1 MRLKS
6 YLTLAV
12 NGLKSSLL
20 IHYVDNAMKNHHL
33 PEPVTAADRVLL
45 AIQRAIVEGEIAAG
59 SKISEPELAK
69 RFDLSRAPLR
79 EALAR
84 LERCHLIERTP
95 NAGARVVKLSVA
107 GLVSLYQLRE
117 TLEGMACRLAATQ
130 MTDAEISEVQQLLD
144 QHLST
149 QRVREGE
156 SYYQEAGDVD
166 FHYRVIQGSK
176 NPYLINILCDELYYL
191 VRMYRVQM
199 GMNGP
204 RVSRAFDEHKAIINA
219 IANRDGELAELL
231 MRRHIGAS
239 RINIEKHLST
249 KGKDHG
255 TST

>member
-1 MRLKS
+1 M
-6 YLTLAV
+6 
-12 NGLKSSLL
+12 LL
-20 IHYVDNAMKNHHL
+20 
-33 PEPVTAADRVLL
+33 E
-45 AIQRAIVEGEIAAG
+45 IQRAIVEGQIPAG

-84 LERCHLIERTP
+84 LERCHLIERIP

-117 TLEGMACRLAATQ
+117 TLEGLACRLAAEH
-130 MTDAEISEVQQLLD
+130 MTDSEISEVQQLLD

-166 FHYRVIQGSK
+166 FHYRVILGSK
-176 NPYLINILCDELYYL
+176 NPYLINLLCDELYFI
-191 VRMYRVQM
+191 VRMYRVQL

-219 IANRDGELAELL
+219 IANRDGELADLL

-239 RINIEKHLST
+239 RRNIETHFKQQ
-249 KGKDHG
+249 GN
-255 TST
+255 

>member
-1 MRLKS
+1 MQSPIWR
-6 YLTLAV
+6 
-12 NGLKSSLL
+12 
-20 IHYVDNAMKNHHL
+20 D
-33 PEPVTAADRVLL
+33 PVTAADRVQL
-45 AIQRAIVEGEIAAG
+45 AIQRAIVEGEIPAG

-84 LERCHLIERTP
+84 LERCHLIERIP

-107 GLVSLYQLRE
+107 GLISLYQLRE
-117 TLEGMACRLAATQ
+117 TLEGLACRLAAEH
-130 MTDAEISEVQQLLD
+130 MTEHEIAEVRQLLD

-166 FHYRVIQGSK
+166 FHYRVILGSK
-176 NPYLINILCDELYYL
+176 NPYLINLLCDELYFL
-191 VRMYRVQM
+191 VRMYRVQL

-219 IANRDGELAELL
+219 IANRDGELADLL
-231 MRRHIGAS
+231 MRRHVAAS
-239 RINIEKHLST
+239 RRNIEQHLT
-249 KGKDHG
+249 QQGNAHG
-255 TST
+255 NS

>member
-1 MRLKS
+1 MQNPTWK
-6 YLTLAV
+6 
-12 NGLKSSLL
+12 
-20 IHYVDNAMKNHHL
+20 D
-33 PEPVTAADRVLL
+33 PVTAADRVLL
-45 AIQRAIVEGEIAAG
+45 EIQRAIVEGEIPAG
-59 SKISEPELAK
+59 HKISEPELAK

-95 NAGARVVKLSVA
+95 NAGARVVKLSME
-107 GLVSLYQLRE
+107 GLRSLYQLRE
-117 TLEGMACRLAATQ
+117 TLEGLACRLAAEH
-130 MTDAEISEVQQLLD
+130 MTDTEITEVQQLLD

-166 FHYRVIQGSK
+166 FHYRVILGSK
-176 NPYLINILCDELYYL
+176 NPYLINLLCDELYFI
-191 VRMYRVQM
+191 VRMYRVQL

-219 IANRDGELAELL
+219 IANRDGELADLL

-239 RINIEKHLST
+239 RRNIETHFKQPHFKQQGNT
-249 KGKDHG
+249 HG
-255 TST
+255 NS

>member
-1 MRLKS
+1 MQSPIWR
-6 YLTLAV
+6 
-12 NGLKSSLL
+12 
-20 IHYVDNAMKNHHL
+20 D
-33 PEPVTAADRVLL
+33 PVTAADRVLL
-45 AIQRAIVEGEIAAG
+45 EIQKAIVEGQIAPG

-69 RFDLSRAPLR
+69 KYDLSRAPLR

-107 GLVSLYQLRE
+107 GLISLYQLRE
-117 TLEGMACRLAATQ
+117 TLEGLACRLAAEH
-130 MTDAEISEVQQLLD
+130 MSDDEIAQVQQLLD

-166 FHYRVIQGSK
+166 FHYRIILGSK
-176 NPYLINILCDELYYL
+176 NPYLINLLCDELYFL
-191 VRMYRVQM
+191 VRMYRVQL

-219 IANRDGELAELL
+219 IANRDGELADLL

-239 RINIEKHLST
+239 RRNIEQHFKQQ
-249 KGKDHG
+249 GN
-255 TST
+255 

>member
-1 MRLKS
+1 MQSPTWKDP
-6 YLTLAV
+6 
-12 NGLKSSLL
+12 
-20 IHYVDNAMKNHHL
+20 I
-33 PEPVTAADRVLL
+33 TAADRVLL
-45 AIQRAIVEGEIAAG
+45 EIQRAIVEGQIPPG
-59 SKISEPELAK
+59 TKISEPELAK
-69 RFDLSRAPLR
+69 QFDLSRAPLR

-84 LERCHLIERTP
+84 LERCHLIERIP

-117 TLEGMACRLAATQ
+117 TLEGLACRFAAEH
-130 MTDAEISEVQQLLD
+130 MTDAEIMQVQHLLD

-166 FHYRVIQGSK
+166 FHYRIILGSK
-176 NPYLINILCDELYYL
+176 NPYLINLLCDELYFI
-191 VRMYRVQM
+191 VRMYRVQL

-219 IANRDGELAELL
+219 IANRDGELADLL

-239 RINIEKHLST
+239 RRNIETHFKQQGNS
-249 KGKDHG
+249 HG
-255 TST
+255 NS

>member
-1 MRLKS
+1 MQSPTWKDP
-6 YLTLAV
+6 
-12 NGLKSSLL
+12 
-20 IHYVDNAMKNHHL
+20 I
-33 PEPVTAADRVLL
+33 TAADRVLL
-45 AIQRAIVEGEIAAG
+45 EIQRAIVEGQIPPG
-59 SKISEPELAK
+59 TKISEPELAK
-69 RFDLSRAPLR
+69 QFDLSRAPLR

-84 LERCHLIERTP
+84 LERCHLIERIP

-117 TLEGMACRLAATQ
+117 TLEGLACRLAAEH
-130 MTDAEISEVQQLLD
+130 MTDAEIMQVQHLLD

-166 FHYRVIQGSK
+166 FHYRIILGSK
-176 NPYLINILCDELYYL
+176 NPYLINLLCDELYFI
-191 VRMYRVQM
+191 VRMYRVQL

-219 IANRDGELAELL
+219 IANRDGELADLL

-239 RINIEKHLST
+239 RRNIETHFKQQGNS
-249 KGKDHG
+249 HG
-255 TST
+255 NS

>member
-1 MRLKS
+1 MQSPTWR
-6 YLTLAV
+6 
-12 NGLKSSLL
+12 
-20 IHYVDNAMKNHHL
+20 D
-33 PEPVTAADRVLL
+33 PVTAADRVLL
-45 AIQRAIVEGEIAAG
+45 QIQQAIVEGQIAPG

-69 RFDLSRAPLR
+69 RYDLSRAPLR

-107 GLVSLYQLRE
+107 GLLSLYELRE
-117 TLEGMACRLAATQ
+117 TLEGLACRLAAQ
-130 MTDAEISEVQQLLD
+130 HMTDDEIGEVQQLLN

-166 FHYRVIQGSK
+166 FHYRVILGSK
-176 NPYLINILCDELYYL
+176 NPYLINLLCDELYFL
-191 VRMYRVQM
+191 VRMYRVQL

-219 IANRDGELAELL
+219 IANRDGELADLL
-231 MRRHIGAS
+231 MRRHIAAS
-239 RINIEKHLST
+239 RRNIEQHFKQQ
-249 KGKDHG
+249 GN
-255 TST
+255 

>member
-1 MRLKS
+1 MQSPTWKDP
-6 YLTLAV
+6 
-12 NGLKSSLL
+12 
-20 IHYVDNAMKNHHL
+20 I
-33 PEPVTAADRVLL
+33 TAADRVLL
-45 AIQRAIVEGEIAAG
+45 EIQRAIVEGQIAPG

-84 LERCHLIERTP
+84 LERCHLIERIP

-117 TLEGMACRLAATQ
+117 TLEGLACRLAAEH
-130 MTDAEISEVQQLLD
+130 MTDAEIAQVQQLLD

-166 FHYRVIQGSK
+166 FHYRVILGSK
-176 NPYLINILCDELYYL
+176 NPYLINLLCDELYFI
-191 VRMYRVQM
+191 VRMYRVQL

-219 IANRDGELAELL
+219 IANRDGELADLL

-239 RINIEKHLST
+239 RRNIETHFKQPHF
-249 KGKDHG
+249 KQ
-255 TST
+255 